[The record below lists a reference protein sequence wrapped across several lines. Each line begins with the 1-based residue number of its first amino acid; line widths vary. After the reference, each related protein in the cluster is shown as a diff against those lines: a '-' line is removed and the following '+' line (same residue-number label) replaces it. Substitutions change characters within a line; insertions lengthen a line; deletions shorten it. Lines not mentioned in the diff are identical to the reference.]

1 MLLISFL
8 VVSLAT
14 AIGMSVA
21 AMTMQKMMQS
31 ESGKHYPDV

>member
-14 AIGMSVA
+14 AIGLSIA
-21 AMTMQKMMQS
+21 AMTMQK
-31 ESGKHYPDV
+31 